1 MLVSGGAGAVAVP
14 VGLGGEWECEGFL
27 PKVTVTAMGAAAKL
41 LSHGHVLELQV
52 QFSSSRVTSV
62 NIDPA
67 TSSLSQERIPESA
80 TGINPFPASPAT
92 ELSKGHLSA
101 YGWKSFVPKKIFQ
114 RQSQVTQLF

>member
-14 VGLGGEWECEGFL
+14 VGLGGKWECEGFL
-27 PKVTVTAMGAAAKL
+27 PKVTVTAAKL

-52 QFSSSRVTSV
+52 QFSSSCVTSV

-67 TSSLSQERIPESA
+67 TSSLSQERIRESA
-80 TGINPFPASPAT
+80 TGVNPFPASPAT

-101 YGWKSFVPKKIFQ
+101 
-114 RQSQVTQLF
+114 